1 MGVRSTMQCSDHA
14 AAQPNLP
21 RFCKVILIVPE
32 ANALPFLTP
41 VYPPSLKALNP
52 ILTRPWRSDFGIGF
66 FSPRPKEGVAAERI
80 LHLLLP

>member
-52 ILTRPWRSDFGIGF
+52 ILTRP
-66 FSPRPKEGVAAERI
+66 
-80 LHLLLP
+80 